1 MDIGSVLSRAWEI
14 VWKHKVLW
22 IFGILAGCATNN
34 TNTSSYR
41 TSYNEM
47 APRFQQ
53 FNIQLQDWQIALIV
67 GVFILIVLLIIVI
80 AIFLGTIGRV
90 GLIRG
95 TLQAEQGKT
104 SLEFGEL
111 FSGSLPYFW
120 RVFGLNLLV
129 GLALAVVGIAVVIF
143 AIVGSVL
150 TLGIAAVC
158 LIPLICLLVPLSWLV
173 NIILEQANIAI
184 VVENLGI
191 MDGLRRGWEVV
202 KENLGMILVMALILY
217 VGFGLIGGLIIGIPI
232 AAIIAPAVIGL
243 INGTQGAVQG
253 GLLIAGLCLVLYIPV
268 AIVLNGVLQS
278 YIKTA
283 WTLTYMRLTTK
294 PNIVEAPATA

>member
-14 VWKHKVLW
+14 IWKHKVLW

-34 TNTSSYR
+34 TTTSSYR
-41 TSYNEM
+41 TSYNEFS
-47 APRFQQ
+47 PRFQQ
-53 FNIQLQDWQIALIV
+53 FNLQLQDWQIALIIGAV
-67 GVFILIVLLIIVI
+67 VIVVLILIVI
-80 AIFLGTIGRV
+80 AIFLGTMGRV

-111 FSGSLPYFW
+111 FSGSMPYFW

-129 GLALAVVGIAVVIF
+129 GLAIAVVGIAAVIF
-143 AIVGSVL
+143 AILGSVL
-150 TLGIAAVC
+150 TLGIGAIC
-158 LIPLICLLVPLSWLV
+158 LVPMVCLLVPLSWLV
-173 NIILEQANIAI
+173 NIVLEQANIAI

-191 MDGLRRGWEVV
+191 MDGLRRGWEVFRA
-202 KENLGMILVMALILY
+202 NIGMILVMALILY
-217 VGFGLIGGLIIGIPI
+217 VGIGLIGGLIIGIPI

-243 INGTQGAVQG
+243 INGTQVAVRG
-253 GLLIAGLCLVLYIPV
+253 GLLVAGLCLVLYIPV
-268 AIVLNGVLQS
+268 AIVLNGILQS

-283 WTLTYMRLTTK
+283 WTLTYLRLTTK
-294 PNIVEAPATA
+294 PNVVEAPATV